1 MNKSP
6 NDPEFQLGKASAA
19 VQRAGGD
26 RAVLG
31 RRESLRRAEHGNRE
45 RTWPDYA
52 AGGITALSR
61 AVHAFLDGSAQ
72 EPPLDVIEWDGAEKV
87 VLLVLDGLGWTQLNY
102 AFEAGAAPTLR
113 DLAGEGGLLKLTT
126 TLPSTTATALVSLH
140 TGLSPIE
147 HGYVGTRLFLEE
159 VGIIADMLTL
169 TVLGSETSV
178 LSLGLARDDLVSGET
193 LLSAARKQD
202 LGAYALTREEFRKGG
217 FTQILYQGGE
227 IEGYR
232 SVADLLGTLTRIC
245 RQGGRGLVCAY
256 WGSVDQACHLQGSRS
271 GAFLATLTRFDS
283 HLRKEFVDRANG
295 RVLLLVT
302 ADHGHVDCPPERTV
316 ELTEHPDLL
325 ATLAMPPTGDAR
337 LPYLYAKEGRLEALL
352 DYLDHHLEDVADWIL
367 AEEALNAG
375 LFGPYTTSKRKGRLG
390 DVILLPRENYCFTHA
405 GLPGPQEFIGRH
417 GGPSSQEM
425 VVPLLWASV

>member
-1 MNKSP
+1 M
-6 NDPEFQLGKASAA
+6 G
-19 VQRAGGD
+19 
-26 RAVLG
+26 
-31 RRESLRRAEHGNRE
+31 RAEHWNRE

-52 AGGITALSR
+52 AGGVTSLSR
-61 AVHAFLDGSAQ
+61 AVHAFLDGSDQ
-72 EPPLDVIEWDGAEKV
+72 KPPLDAIEWEGAEKV
-87 VLLVLDGLGWTQLNY
+87 VLLVLDGLGMAQLNY
-102 AFEAGAAPTLR
+102 AFEAGAAPTLQ

-126 TLPSTTATALVSLH
+126 TLPSTTATALVSLS

-147 HGYVGTRLFLEE
+147 HGYLGFRLFLEE
-159 VGIIADMLTL
+159 AGVIADMLAL

-178 LSLGLARDDLVSGET
+178 FSLGLTPEDLVSGET
-193 LLSAARKQD
+193 LLSVARKHG

-217 FTQILYQGGE
+217 FTRILYQGGE

-232 SVADLLGTLTRIC
+232 SVADLLGRLTRIC
-245 RQGGRGLVCAY
+245 RRPGKGLVCAY
-256 WGSVDQACHLQGSRS
+256 WGSVDQVCHLQGSRS
-271 GAFLATLTRFDS
+271 EAFLATLTRFDH

-337 LPYLYAKEGRLEALL
+337 LPYLYAKEGRLESLL
-352 DYLDHHLEDVADWIL
+352 GYLDDHLEDVADWIL
-367 AEEALNAG
+367 AEEALRAG
-375 LFGPYTTSKRKGRLG
+375 LFGPYSTSKRKGRLG
-390 DVILLPRENYCFTHA
+390 DVIVLPRDNYCFTHA
-405 GLPGPQEFIGRH
+405 GLPGPQGFIGRH

-425 VVPLLWASV
+425 VVPLLWASL